1 MGREGRIFDGSRIR
15 KLFENPQALAKAV
28 QLAAQVYAAA
38 CKGGNAATIAAALAD
53 LASKQQ
59 ALQAAH
65 DESVKESKE

>member
-38 CKGGNAATIAAALAD
+38 CKGGNTATIAAALAD
-53 LASKQQ
+53 LTSKQQ
-59 ALQAAH
+59 ALEAAH
-65 DESVKESKE
+65 NDATKESAK